1 MKYQIISDSSCD
13 IDKVYVEENGIEVVP
28 FYVTFDEVNYFKEGI
43 EVDHDE
49 FYYKMINEHIY
60 PKSSLP
66 SISDYA
72 EVFERF
78 AKENIPVICIT
89 ITEKFSGSYQAACN
103 AKELILESYKDAKIT
118 VINSAVNTST
128 QNVFVKEAVRMRD
141 NGVSYEECIQTL
153 ERIKTTGR
161 IIFTIENID
170 YLKKGGRIGKL
181 LKLAGST
188 LGIRP
193 IILFEDGEISPAGIS
208 RSRKKAKQKVLDL
221 TKEYFE
227 KNNLDPN
234 DYSFC
239 VGTGIDFKE
248 AEELRDEFEK
258 ILGIKNIPI
267 NTIGVTVGTHTGPH
281 PIGIGFIQKYDH

>member
-13 IDKVYVEENGIEVVP
+13 IDKAYVQEKGIEIVP
-28 FYVTFDEVNYFKEGI
+28 FYVTFDEINYYKEGI

-49 FYYKMINEHIY
+49 FYEKMIKDHAY

-66 SISDYA
+66 AITDYVD
-72 EVFERF
+72 VFTKY
-78 AKENIPVICIT
+78 AKQDIPVICTT
-89 ITEKFSGSYQAACN
+89 ITTKFSGSFQSACN
-103 AKELILESYKDAKIT
+103 AKEIVLETYKDARIT
-118 VINSAVNTST
+118 VIDSTLNTSV
-128 QNVFVKEAVRMRD
+128 QNVFVKEAVRMRE
-141 NGVSYEECIQTL
+141 NGLSYEECITNL
-153 ERIKTTGR
+153 ERIRSTGR

-193 IILFEDGEISPAGIS
+193 IIIFEEGEISPGGIS
-208 RSRKKAKQKVLDL
+208 RSRKKAKQKVLDV

-227 KNNLDPN
+227 KNNLNPE
-234 DYSFC
+234 DYSFS
-239 VGTGIDFKE
+239 VGTGVDFDE
-248 AEELRDEFEK
+248 AEELRDQFEQ

-267 NTIGVTVGTHTGPH
+267 NQIGVTVGTHTGPH
-281 PIGIGFIQKYDH
+281 PIGIGFVKKYDC